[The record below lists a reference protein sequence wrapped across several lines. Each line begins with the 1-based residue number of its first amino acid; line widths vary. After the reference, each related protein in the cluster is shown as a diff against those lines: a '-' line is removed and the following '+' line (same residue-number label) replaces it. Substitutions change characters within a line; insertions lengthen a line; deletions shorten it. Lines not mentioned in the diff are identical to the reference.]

1 MQLVVITL
9 QMYSSKVMTLK
20 VFRCKN
26 AAK

>member
-1 MQLVVITL
+1 MQLVVITV